1 MSRHIFV
8 IKMPTPVAHSCG
20 LLNHPNSLCG
30 GMCKLNAKFDA
41 DLLLYLL
48 SHFQCDGH
56 TVHMLTQQRLPPP
69 LTSTVRLPLFTHTHS
84 SPLSLAARL
93 YQSYI
98 NRSFHIN
105 NGWTF
110 PDRHCTHTHKHK
122 YIYMCI
128 YIHTRE

>member
-1 MSRHIFV
+1 M

-20 LLNHPNSLCG
+20 LLNHLNSFHG
-30 GMCKLNAKFDA
+30 GMFKLNAKFYA
-41 DLLLYLL
+41 DSLLYLL
-48 SHFQCDGH
+48 SHFECDGH
-56 TVHMLTQQRLPPP
+56 TVHMLTQRCL
-69 LTSTVRLPLFTHTHS
+69 LPLVTSIVKSSLFMHVHS

-128 YIHTRE
+128 YIHTQE